1 MSENHNLE
9 AIAAHWLDHLEPMY
23 RGSMSVK
30 YPYCVG
36 VAISLGIKWED
47 VAQVIDDLK
56 ESRERTQRIERKAA
70 ARAENLER
78 QRRNLERKRGTGNV

>member
-1 MSENHNLE
+1 MTEKHNLE
-9 AIAAHWLDHLEPMY
+9 AIAAYWLDHLDPMY

-56 ESRERTQRIERKAA
+56 ESRERTQRAERKAA
-70 ARAENLER
+70 QRKDNQER
-78 QRRNLERKRGTGNV
+78 QQRNLERKRGLRNV